1 MTALATA
8 PAIAPASAEVAV
20 LMTGIHKRF
29 GPVRANEAVN
39 LSVVAGSVHALVGE
53 NGAGKSTLMS
63 VLYGMYAP
71 DGGEIEVFGQRAAL
85 RSTHDAIALGL
96 GMVHQHFMLVDTLTT
111 LENVMLGAE
120 PHVLLRRAAAIVR
133 PRLQRLMASTG
144 LRVDLDARAGDLPVG
159 ARQRLEILKV
169 LYRGA
174 RVLILDEPTAVL
186 TPQETVHL
194 FEVLSR
200 LRQQGTTVILITHK
214 LDEVMRLADRVT
226 VMRGGHVVHECP
238 VAETTTAQLAEAM
251 VGRKVNIGRP
261 SEAGVRPG
269 DVVLEARGL
278 QVVDAIGVT
287 RLHDID
293 LALKA
298 GQIVGV
304 AGVSGNGQTEL
315 LEALSGLV
323 VPRRGLLTL
332 AGESFS
338 PTRWLTP
345 RTARRLRLAHV
356 PEDRHA
362 RAMVMDFPAW
372 ESGVLGYEGLPAY
385 SSGGFLRRRRMRGDT
400 DVMMERFDV
409 RPRAPE
415 LASGRFSG
423 GNQQKL
429 VLARELGQA
438 PRVLLVGQ
446 PTRGVDI
453 GAIEFIHGQLR
464 ALRAA
469 GCAILLVSSELDEI
483 LTLADRV
490 LVMNAGRIT
499 GERSIEACS
508 EAELGLLMGDA
519 GRGVTVEAAE

>member
-1 MTALATA
+1 M
-8 PAIAPASAEVAV
+8 SARAGTGEVAV
-20 LMTGIHKRF
+20 LMSGIHKRF

-39 LSVVAGSVHALVGE
+39 LSVAAGTVHALVGE

-63 VLYGMYAP
+63 VLYGLYTP
-71 DGGEIEVFGQRAAL
+71 DSGAIEVFGRRASL

-96 GMVHQHFMLVDTLTT
+96 GMVHQHFMLVDTLTA

-120 PHVLLRRAAAIVR
+120 PHALLRRAEAIVR
-133 PRLQRLMASTG
+133 PRLSSLMASTG
-144 LRVDLDARAGDLPVG
+144 LAVDLDARAGDLPVG
-159 ARQRLEILKV
+159 DRQRLEILKV

-186 TPQETVHL
+186 TPQETVQL
-194 FEVLSR
+194 FDVLAR
-200 LRQQGTTVILITHK
+200 LRGQGTTVILITHK

-226 VMRGGHVVHECP
+226 VMRGGHVVHECA
-238 VAETTTAQLAEAM
+238 VAETNAAQLAQAM

-261 SEAGVRPG
+261 AEAGVQVGER
-269 DVVLEARGL
+269 VLEARGL
-278 QVVDAIGVT
+278 QVVDALGVT
-287 RLHDID
+287 RLHGID
-293 LALKA
+293 LALAA

-304 AGVSGNGQTEL
+304 AGVSGNGQSEL
-315 LEALSGLV
+315 LEALSGLRA
-323 VPRRGLLTL
+323 PQRGLLTL

-345 RTARRLRLAHV
+345 RTARRLHLAHV

-385 SSGGFLRRRRMRGDT
+385 SGGGFLRRRRMRGDT
-400 DVMMERFDV
+400 DAMMERFDV

-469 GCAILLVSSELDEI
+469 GCAILLVSSELEEI

-499 GERSIEACS
+499 GERAIEACT
-508 EAELGLLMGDA
+508 EAELGLLMA
-519 GRGVTVEAAE
+519 QSHRPERVEAA

>member
-1 MTALATA
+1 MSA
-8 PAIAPASAEVAV
+8 PAVRMS
-20 LMTGIHKRF
+20 GIRKHF
-29 GPVRANEAVN
+29 GAVRANDGVDLE
-39 LSVVAGSVHALVGE
+39 VAAGTVHALVGE

-63 VLYGMYAP
+63 VLYGMYVA
-71 DGGEIEVFGQRAAL
+71 DEGAIELAGKPARIGN
-85 RSTHDAIALGL
+85 THEAIALGL
-96 GMVHQHFMLVDTLTT
+96 GMVHQHFMLVDSLTA
-111 LENVMLGAE
+111 LDNIMLGAE
-120 PHVLLRRAAAIVR
+120 PHVLLRRAEAIAR
-133 PRLQRLMASTG
+133 PKLAELMAATG
-144 LRVDLDARAGDLPVG
+144 LGVDLDAVVEDLPVG
-159 ARQRLEILKV
+159 QRQRLEILKV

-174 RVLILDEPTAVL
+174 KVLILDEPTAVL
-186 TPQETVHL
+186 TPQETQHL
-194 FEVLSR
+194 FTVLKT
-200 LRQQGTTVILITHK
+200 LRDRGTTIILITHK

-226 VMRGGHVVHECP
+226 VMRAGKVVFETP
-238 VAETTTAQLAEAM
+238 VSGTSVDQLAEAM

-261 SEAGVRPG
+261 PDTGAHTG
-269 DVVLEARGL
+269 DVVLEAQGL
-278 QVVDAIGVT
+278 QVVDAMGVT
-287 RLHDID
+287 RLHGID
-293 LALKA
+293 LALRS

-304 AGVSGNGQTEL
+304 AGVSGNGQSEL
-315 LEALSGLV
+315 LEAISGLRVPARGV
-323 VPRRGLLTL
+323 VTL
-332 AGESFS
+332 AGETFS

-362 RAMVMDFPAW
+362 RAMVMDFSAW

-400 DVMMERFDV
+400 RQMMERFDV

-429 VLARELGQA
+429 VLAREICQG

-464 ALRAA
+464 QLRDE

-483 LTLADRV
+483 LALADRV
-490 LVMNAGRIT
+490 IVMNAGRVT
-499 GERSIEACS
+499 GELPIEKCT
-508 EAELGLLMGDA
+508 EAELGRLMA
-519 GRGVTVEAAE
+519 STAREPVAQAA